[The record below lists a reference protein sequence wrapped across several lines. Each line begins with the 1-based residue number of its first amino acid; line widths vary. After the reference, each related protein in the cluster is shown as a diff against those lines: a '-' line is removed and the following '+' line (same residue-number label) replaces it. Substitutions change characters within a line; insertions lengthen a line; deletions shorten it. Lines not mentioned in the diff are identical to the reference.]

1 MDTSTNGTPAAIV
14 ATSAETA
21 GLQGAISPPPQADRA
36 ADAIS
41 RQPTD
46 NDGDAA
52 SGTSEQYS
60 GAPSGRL
67 LSRSEIHSEKSLAE
81 FLVQM
86 DNYAPIIPDALTEYY
101 LAQAGFEC
109 TDTRIKRLLALATQK
124 FISDVVTDAFQ
135 YNRIRQQASKEKKF
149 NSKDRKTVL
158 SMDDLTAAL
167 AEYGVNIKKPEYFS

>member
-1 MDTSTNGTPAAIV
+1 MS
-14 ATSAETA
+14 E
-21 GLQGAISPPPQADRA
+21 
-36 ADAIS
+36 
-41 RQPTD
+41 D
-46 NDGDAA
+46 NDNNIMDVSPAEPPLDEPSTLAA
-52 SGTSEQYS
+52 VPQTESDQRAST
-60 GAPSGRL
+60 PISGRM
-67 LSRSEIHSEKSLAE
+67 LSRSEIQSEKSLAE

-86 DNYAPIIPDALTEYY
+86 DNYAPIIPEALTEYY

-109 TDTRIKRLLALATQK
+109 TDVRIKRLLALATQK
-124 FISDVVTDAFQ
+124 FISDVATDAFQ

>member
-1 MDTSTNGTPAAIV
+1 MSD
-14 ATSAETA
+14 
-21 GLQGAISPPPQADRA
+21 
-36 ADAIS
+36 
-41 RQPTD
+41 D
-46 NDGDAA
+46 NDNNNIMDVSPAEPPLDEPSTLAA
-52 SGTSEQYS
+52 VPQTEPDQRAST
-60 GAPSGRL
+60 PISGRM
-67 LSRSEIHSEKSLAE
+67 LSRSEIQSEKSLAE

-86 DNYAPIIPDALTEYY
+86 DNYAPIIPEALTEYY

-109 TDTRIKRLLALATQK
+109 TDVRIKRLLALATQK
-124 FISDVVTDAFQ
+124 FISDVATDAFQ